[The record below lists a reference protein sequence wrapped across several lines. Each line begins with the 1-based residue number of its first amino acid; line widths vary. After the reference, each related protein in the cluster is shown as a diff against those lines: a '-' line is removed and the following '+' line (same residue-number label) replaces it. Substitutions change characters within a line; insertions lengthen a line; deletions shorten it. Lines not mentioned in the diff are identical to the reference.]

1 MNDMTDLQSGLRN
14 GLENAGKLG
23 RQLFDLNNATMV
35 KFVELSSE
43 NFKKYVELNSNYVS
57 KLPEVNDISS
67 FVELQREYGQNLWE
81 GMQADV
87 RARGEIVREAVEQ
100 TGSGRLNP
108 AVADGRERNR
118 HIPRGLPVFF

>member
-1 MNDMTDLQSGLRN
+1 MNDMSDLQSGLRN

-43 NFKKYVELNSNYVS
+43 NFKKYVELNQNYVS
-57 KLPEVNDISS
+57 KLPEVNDVSS

-81 GMQADV
+81 GMQADM

-100 TGSGRLNP
+100 TGSLVRGTFEDAEEAAAP
-108 AVADGRERNR
+108 AEAA
-118 HIPRGLPVFF
+118 